1 MGLHSAPSLYAS
13 LAIGEVIKAV
23 NRIQPPGMPD
33 TKAVMVSNS
42 RLETKR
48 EARSGDVMEV
58 NLCSARVASNK
69 FLLLR
74 CLERGWGQRPSSHLS
89 QKLLG
94 VGAMLLLS
102 ACEHP
107 PGGEWFCESG

>member
-74 CLERGWGQRPSSHLS
+74 CLERG
-89 QKLLG
+89 G
-94 VGAMLLLS
+94 VTD
-102 ACEHP
+102 HP
-107 PGGEWFCESG
+107 PTSHRKFWVWGPCFF